1 MNKWQKL
8 LIGSLLV
15 LSNCVSAQW
24 AEVTGAGCW
33 LLLWWKYWVW
43 ILLGTDIQRIILKVC
58 SFSPLLENSNSTAFI
73 IEWDKEVHAADY
85 K

>member
-24 AEVTGAGCW
+24 AEVTGTGEDSDSALNDAKRNAVEQIVGSYISSETITSQYSV
-33 LLLWWKYWVW
+33 LN
-43 ILLGTDIQRIILKVC
+43 D
-58 SFSPLLENSNSTAFI
+58 
-73 IEWDKEVHAADY
+73 
-85 K
+85 

>member
-24 AEVTGAGCW
+24 AEVTGAGCC
-33 LLLWWKYWVW
+33 LLL
-43 ILLGTDIQRIILKVC
+43 
-58 SFSPLLENSNSTAFI
+58 
-73 IEWDKEVHAADY
+73 
-85 K
+85 

>member
-24 AEVTGAGCW
+24 AEVTGTGCW
-33 LLLWWKYWVW
+33 LLL
-43 ILLGTDIQRIILKVC
+43 
-58 SFSPLLENSNSTAFI
+58 
-73 IEWDKEVHAADY
+73 
-85 K
+85 